1 MRITRFGEG
10 VDAAAIRGLAPA
22 PRAVEEDVRAI
33 VASVRAEG
41 DEALRAET
49 RRLDGVDLASR
60 PLRVTRAALESAVEL
75 LDGEVCAAIETA
87 KANVEIVARAQVGE
101 DRVIELPGGQRIELR
116 ELAVARAGAYIPSGR
131 APYPSS
137 VVMCAATALAAGVE
151 RLAVCVAPGP
161 DGRPDPIVLA
171 ACRLCGVDEVYRV
184 GGAQAIAALAYG
196 TESINAVDVI
206 VGPGNAWVQEAKRQV
221 AGIVGLDG
229 IAGPSELVVVA
240 AGEGVDAEPIAL
252 DLLAQA
258 EHGEDGLLALIT
270 IDAQLAD
277 QVAASCDQ
285 LAAQRPSVCDASLAI
300 VTLTELEP
308 AVALADELAPE
319 HLELLGEGPL
329 ALLDRV
335 RRAGAVF
342 AGTATA
348 FGDYVA
354 GSNHVLPTGGAGRFQ
369 SALSVQ
375 TFRRRMACVTID
387 GQAART
393 LATPGAA
400 LARAEGFPVHAES
413 MEVRAR

>member
-1 MRITRFGEG
+1 MRITRFSQDAG
-10 VDAAAIRGLAPA
+10 AAAIRGLAPP

-33 VASVRAEG
+33 LAAVRADG
-41 DEALRAET
+41 DDALRAET
-49 RRLDGVDLASR
+49 RRLDGVDLGAR
-60 PLRVTRAALESAVEL
+60 ALRVSAAELESAAEL
-75 LDGEVCAAIETA
+75 LDADVRAAIETA
-87 KANVEIVARAQVGE
+87 LANVQTVARGQIGE
-101 DRVIELPGGQRIELR
+101 DRTIELAGGQRIELR

-137 VVMCAATALAAGVE
+137 VVMCAATALAAGVA
-151 RLAVCVAPGP
+151 RLAVCVAPRP
-161 DGRPDPIVLA
+161 DGSPDPIVLA
-171 ACRLCGVDEVYRV
+171 ACWLCGVDEVYRV

-196 TESINAVDVI
+196 TDSIPAVDVI

-240 AGEGVDAEPIAL
+240 GDGVDAEPIAL

-270 IDAQLAD
+270 TDAALAD
-277 QVAASCDQ
+277 RVAALCAE
-285 LAAQRPSVCDASLAI
+285 LPPERPSVCDAALAI
-300 VTLTELEP
+300 VVLQELEA

-319 HLELLGEGPL
+319 HLELLGEGPM

-387 GQAART
+387 DQAART
-393 LATPGAA
+393 LAGPGGV